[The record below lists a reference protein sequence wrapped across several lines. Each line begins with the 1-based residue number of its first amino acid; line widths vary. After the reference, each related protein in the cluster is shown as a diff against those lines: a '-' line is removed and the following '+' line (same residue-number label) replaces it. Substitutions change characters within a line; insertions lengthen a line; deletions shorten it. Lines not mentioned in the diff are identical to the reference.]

1 MAAKTP
7 TVCALLVATLCSA
20 GCGSAWPQVI
30 DPSDIVTLR
39 EGTPHIRRVTDMGS
53 PHIGAAGPLLPA
65 SDGHV
70 VVGEQLLIEG
80 SGFGKQPTVLIA
92 GRPADVRWRTSGGGL
107 IVQVPGGGP
116 AGAQSVVVE
125 AAGKRAE
132 SPLVIHRLAVVLDG
146 QRRLLHAL
154 RVLGGGGQ
162 PLTVEPFGKPV
173 SVGRA
178 LGLALSSDGAA
189 AYVLVSEGDRE
200 QVAIIDLTASGGPSL
215 RDKRPLRHRATAI
228 VAASSARTVAMVGDR
243 ELTLWDVSEASRPTP
258 WPAAT
263 LPAEAHGATTFAL
276 SPTGTL
282 LAAGFA
288 ATNEVALI
296 DVRPSRTEVTPKEAG
311 RTVVLPLA
319 RQPML
324 HSVRF
329 SSEGDLLWTL
339 SGEKQA
345 SAAAQATQLVAVTVG
360 EKEASG
366 LKRVLGLGRPIDVK
380 EAGSPLSLSV
390 ARSQPIQSGAT
401 IRTVPDRS
409 QVVFA
414 TAPRSEGSHPL
425 PGSLF
430 RVGAGGTL
438 KTLLRGSQLFAS
450 VDLSPDAGL
459 AVTAEQPAS
468 GSLTVTVAD
477 TEVQSTASLTL
488 GTAPPTD
495 REAPV
500 AVVVQP

>member
-7 TVCALLVATLCSA
+7 TVCALLFATIASA

-30 DPSDIVTLR
+30 DPTDIVTLR
-39 EGTPHIRRVTDMGS
+39 EGTPHIRRIVDIGS
-53 PHIGAAGPLLPA
+53 PHIGAAGPLQPM
-65 SDGHV
+65 SDGQV

-92 GRPADVRWRTSGGGL
+92 GRAADVRWRTSGGGL
-107 IVQVPGGGP
+107 IVQVPSGGP

-125 AAGKRAE
+125 ASGKSAE
-132 SPLVIHRLAVVLDG
+132 SPLLIHRLAVVLDG

-154 RVLGGGGQ
+154 RVLGGSGQ
-162 PLTVEPFGKPV
+162 QLTVEPFGKPV
-173 SVGRA
+173 PVGRA
-178 LGLALSSDGAA
+178 LGLSLSSDGAA

-200 QVAIIDLTASGGPSL
+200 QVAIVDLTASGGPSL
-215 RDKRPLRHRATAI
+215 KEKRPLRHRAKAI
-228 VAASSARTVAMVGDR
+228 VSASAARTIAIVGDR
-243 ELTLWDVSEASRPTP
+243 ELTLWDVGEACHPTA
-258 WPAAT
+258 WPAAS
-263 LPAEAHGATTFAL
+263 LPAEASAATTFAL
-276 SPTGTL
+276 SPKGTL

-288 ATNEVALI
+288 TTNEVALI

-319 RQPML
+319 RQPLL

-360 EKEASG
+360 EKEPNG
-366 LKRVLGLGRPIDVK
+366 LKRELSLGKPIDVRD
-380 EAGSPLSLSV
+380 AGSPLSLSV
-390 ARSQPIQSGAT
+390 ARSQPIASGAT
-401 IRTVPDRS
+401 IRTVPERS

-430 RVGAGGTL
+430 RVGAGGAL
-438 KTLLRGSQLFAS
+438 KTLLSGSQLFAS

-459 AVTAEQPAS
+459 AITAEQPAS
-468 GSLTVTVAD
+468 GALTVTVAD
-477 TEVQSTASLTL
+477 TEVQSTVSLTL
-488 GTAPPTD
+488 GTAPPSD
-495 REAPV
+495 KEAPV
-500 AVVVQP
+500 EVLVQP